1 MTTVPR
7 FRFPIGY
14 DPCDPT
20 TAPQQQQKLLF
31 IRPYARSQLTCV
43 NTNNNFTRYQLQ
55 MRAKAEVLQYKR
67 KHLQLNRAQKQSLA
81 SRKHYSKRQHL
92 PKAHIDENGNLVP
105 AQNTTINNGVIIFDS
120 SCDKLTVSKTT
131 ASDVPG
137 PVIDLFLDP
146 NVPLIYYDNPQRVYR
161 AGGTN
166 NVDNTIYNQENAGNL
181 S

>member
-14 DPCDPT
+14 DTCDSNTP
-20 TAPQQQQKLLF
+20 PQQQQKLLF
-31 IRPYARSQLTCV
+31 IRPFARFELTCF
-43 NTNNNFTRYQLQ
+43 NTGSFSQYQLQ
-55 MRAKAEVLQYKR
+55 MRAKAEVLQYKP
-67 KHLQLNRAQKQSLA
+67 KHQRLSRAQKQSLA
-81 SRKHYSKRQHL
+81 SRKHYSKRHHL

-105 AQNTTINNGVIIFDS
+105 AKNTTINNGVVFFDT
-120 SCDKLTVSKTT
+120 SCDKIIISKST

-137 PVIDLFLDP
+137 PAIDLFLDP
-146 NVPLIYYDNPQRVYR
+146 NVPLIYSENPQRIYR

-166 NVDNTIYNQENAGNL
+166 NVDNTIYNEENAGNL